1 MENIDDFMQRKFDS
15 DDPASRFPFREEYW
29 EQAQA
34 LIEADER
41 RKKRRRL
48 LFWWCS
54 AGALAGIAVLWLWLG
69 KPVPTDDLISSH
81 PSDTVPATE
90 RKQETAPLPTTSN
103 NTPTQTRQYN
113 ASNAAPEQ
121 NEKNGLKA
129 SENKELNEDFDR
141 NDRSIRPNSTEK
153 NGRSFMSSTAQ
164 HKNLKSFQNT
174 QPLHAPE
181 NAGVQK
187 SNSSET
193 DNFPINASIS
203 NQKTIPNNS
212 VSRVQTADN
221 TSSSRVESADNTSSD
236 MPGALAFDAPMV
248 AKDSIQVLK
257 QVTLLDLLALPFAPA
272 KQAKKKTSLPRFPY
286 QPMPIKPVVDK
297 RFAFEASAD
306 ISAWKAGPGFAGQLT
321 TTYALN
327 NRWKV
332 FAGVQYRY
340 LPLPEQMSASADSA
354 ANTSVQYK
362 YSFGLERLETRRI
375 HQAMNTLEIPVGIRW
390 QRGRLGISAG
400 LAPGFLLSVKDRL
413 SQIRETTLG
422 GVEELDGYSGL
433 GEKTGF
439 QNTYLRMSLSAEWRI
454 LPQLGLHIQ
463 GNYRPGSILTPSEA
477 STPDKNFWYGDAGV
491 CWHF

>member
-69 KPVPTDDLISSH
+69 KPVPTDDLVSSH

-103 NTPTQTRQYN
+103 NAPIETRGYN

-129 SENKELNEDFDR
+129 SENKEPSEDFDR
-141 NDRSIRPNSTEK
+141 NEHSVHPNSTEK
-153 NGRSFMSSTAQ
+153 NGRYSMPSNAQ
-164 HKNLKSFQNT
+164 QKNLKSFQNT

-181 NAGVQK
+181 NAKVQK

-193 DNFPINASIS
+193 DNFQINASIP
-203 NQKTIPNNS
+203 NQKTVPNNS

-221 TSSSRVESADNTSSD
+221 TSSD
-236 MPGALAFDAPMV
+236 MPGVVASNALTM

-272 KQAKKKTSLPRFPY
+272 KHAKKKTSLPRFPY

-297 RFAFEASAD
+297 RFAWEAGVD
-306 ISAWKAGPGFAGQLT
+306 IISWKAGQGFAGQLA

-327 NRWKV
+327 TRWKV

-390 QRGRLGISAG
+390 QSGRLGISAG
-400 LAPGFLLSVKDRL
+400 LAPGFLLSVKDRF

-422 GVEELDGYSGL
+422 GVKELDGYSGL

-463 GNYRPGSILTPSEA
+463 GNYRPGSILIPTEA